1 MYLLKHKDDTVA
13 VIEIFGSD
21 VSCIRVNDI
30 VNHHLLPLCAR
41 HDIEICADTPY
52 ACKGAECAIHLIF
65 LKLFI

>member
-21 VSCIRVNDI
+21 ASCIRVNDI

-41 HDIEICADTPY
+41 HDISNKSTGGRE
-52 ACKGAECAIHLIF
+52 GLRRFHGRV
-65 LKLFI
+65 

>member
-21 VSCIRVNDI
+21 ASCIRVNDI

-41 HDIEICADTPY
+41 HDIEICTDTPY
-52 ACKGAECAIHLIF
+52 ACK
-65 LKLFI
+65 